1 MELVRLRDDHA
12 QALLAFER
20 ENREYFARTVPDR
33 TDAYFAGFDA
43 RHRALLAEQ
52 EAGVCH
58 FHVVLDERG
67 SLVGRVN
74 LVDVADGTA
83 DLGYRIGER
92 SAGRGLATAVVADV
106 CRLAATEYGLHA
118 LTAATTLDNPASRR
132 VLERNGF
139 APVGD
144 VSLGGRPGLR
154 FRRGLPAAG

>member
-1 MELVRLRDDHA
+1 MELARLRADHA

-33 TDAYFAGFDA
+33 TDAYFTDFDA

-58 FHVVLDERG
+58 FHVVLDELG
-67 SLVGRVN
+67 ALAGRVN
-74 LVDVADGTA
+74 LVDVEDGTA

-92 SAGRGLATAVVADV
+92 SAGRGLATAVVAEI
-106 CRLAATEYGLHA
+106 CRLAAAGYGLRA
-118 LTAATTLDNPASRR
+118 LTAATTLDNPASRT

-139 APVGD
+139 AVVGD
-144 VSLGGRPGLR
+144 VDLGGRPGLR